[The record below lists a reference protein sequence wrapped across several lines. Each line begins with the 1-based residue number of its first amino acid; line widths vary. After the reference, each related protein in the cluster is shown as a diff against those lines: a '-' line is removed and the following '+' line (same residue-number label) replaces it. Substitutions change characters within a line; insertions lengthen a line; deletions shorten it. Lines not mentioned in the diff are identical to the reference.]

1 MDNGTT
7 TEYNFTLSNDTLT
20 FNDGIEIYT
29 RTEPLEV
36 KYPEV
41 RILVNISSDFPGLK
55 FSAPCPSDLN
65 WGSRVDST
73 QSSDSFSLKGYSIS
87 AGTTLSSNIITE
99 ISNYL
104 KDYGFEPDT
113 VYITEICNGFRDD
126 NQIVTICTSQDPEAT
141 NDSINIQITSGLILK

>member
-1 MDNGTT
+1 MTRLI
-7 TEYNFTLSNDTLT
+7 YFVLSNDTLT
-20 FNDGIEIYT
+20 FNEGAEIYT

-41 RILVNISSDFPGLK
+41 RILVNICSDFSSMK
-55 FSAPCPSDLN
+55 FSAPRPADLT
-65 WGSRVDST
+65 WGFRVDST
-73 QSSDSFSLKGYSIS
+73 QSSQSFSLKGYSIS
-87 AGTTLSSNIITE
+87 TASTLSSDAIKE

-113 VYITEICNGFRDD
+113 VYVTEICNGFRDD

-141 NDSINIQITSGLILK
+141 NDSIYIQVTSALIVK